1 MVNGGEGTPGSW
13 KAFVGGTLIDGTG
26 QDPLPDA
33 VVVVDESVIQDV
45 GRKGE
50 VRKQVRQSAT
60 TSLMP

>member
-1 MVNGGEGTPGSW
+1 MVKEGQATAGNRM
-13 KAFVGGTLIDGTG
+13 AFVGGTLINGTG

-33 VVVVDESVIQDV
+33 VVVIDESVILDV

-50 VRKQVRQSAT
+50 VRKQVRQSAS

>member
-1 MVNGGEGTPGSW
+1 MVKGGKGTPGSW
-13 KAFVGGTLIDGTG
+13 KAFVGGTLINGTG

-50 VRKQVRQSAT
+50 VRKQVR
-60 TSLMP
+60 